1 METRAIVATV
11 GLLLLMVAIPASVAA
26 KEATVALEISGM
38 T

>member
-1 METRAIVATV
+1 MLTLAVAGFT
-11 GLLLLMVAIPASVAA
+11 LSVSVVA